1 MTLSSHRDVLELLPL
16 IDFGSHFAVRV
27 RQLACFSVRLARDRR
42 MEKANV

>member
-1 MTLSSHRDVLELLPL
+1 MTLSSHRDVLEVPL

-27 RQLACFSVRLARDRR
+27 RQLACFSVRLPRDRR